1 VTKETVGDDSE
12 GWGSSNKAVSA
23 AESKL
28 SKGSVSRSEII
39 ESADETG
46 SNLRL
51 NRSGN
56 VDNIDEK
63 PVDALDLG
71 KGGRF
76 FEIALGESK
85 GAKSLGTGKSVAEIG

>member
-46 SNLRL
+46 SNLRRD
-51 NRSGN
+51 RSGK
-56 VDNIDEK
+56 VDNIVEK
-63 PVDALDLG
+63 PVDALDPR

-76 FEIALGESK
+76 FETALGESI
-85 GAKSLGTGKSVAEIG
+85 GAKSLDTGKSVAEIG